1 LARRRISEGGSP
13 ISLFSF
19 QDIITCITGIMIML
33 VLLLILDVI
42 TKTEMAAKAEH
53 LEPDVSGED
62 LPETEPLQKQLE
74 ELRRDIEKNGK
85 ILEHSALADTANVAE
100 EITNADQRISE
111 GRQKA
116 RQIREKRKSAKKR
129 LEQIPDI
136 RKRHKEQSE
145 SIGRIEGEVGEV
157 RKRQSKNEERIEG
170 EIAVIRGEIEA
181 TKSGKKIFYVPAVRE
196 NKQAILVQCTEN
208 SIKVQPIDRSEKVK
222 TFASFDQF
230 TEYTKKRN
238 KGREYFVILVKPDG
252 IDFFIQ
258 IRDGLHNS
266 GFDMGYEPLEQDK
279 EAVFDEE

>member
-1 LARRRISEGGSP
+1 MARRRISEGGSP

-62 LPETEPLQKQLE
+62 LPETELLQKQFE
-74 ELRRDIEKNGK
+74 ELRRDIEKNSI
-85 ILEHSALADTANVAE
+85 ILERSELSDTANVAE
-100 EITNADQRISE
+100 EIANADQRISE
-111 GRQKA
+111 SQQKV
-116 RQIREKRKSAKKR
+116 RDKSEERKSVKKR

-136 RKRHKEQSE
+136 RKRHKKQSE
-145 SIGRIEGEVGEV
+145 SIGKIEGEVGEV
-157 RKRQSKNEERIEG
+157 RKRQSENEERIEG

-181 TKSGKKIFYVPAVRE
+181 TKSGKKIFYVPAVQE
-196 NKQAILVQCTEN
+196 SKQAILVQCGDN
-208 SIKVQPIDRSEKVK
+208 SIKAQPIDRSEKFK
-222 TFASFDQF
+222 TFTSAAQF
-230 TEYTKKRN
+230 MEYAKKRN

-252 IDFFIQ
+252 IDFFKQ
-258 IRDGLHNS
+258 IGGGLKNS

-279 EAVFDEE
+279 EAVFDEG